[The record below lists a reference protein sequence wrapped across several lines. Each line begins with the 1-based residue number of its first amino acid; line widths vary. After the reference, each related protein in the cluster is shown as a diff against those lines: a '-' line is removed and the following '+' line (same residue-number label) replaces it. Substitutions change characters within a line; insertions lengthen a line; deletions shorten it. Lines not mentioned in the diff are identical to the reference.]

1 MAWFD
6 FQTTIYELNPS
17 KQITAE
23 DVNNKLISL
32 EEKWQQEALSTK
44 SINFPLLRSSLTR
57 IYQDLGYD
65 LPQFIYFSSP
75 CQLGQYVCQS
85 VINSFSQEDLQ
96 LLTCKILFHLQGK
109 EKGLLREITKEIIIV
124 FHHYFDLWFGANFKG
139 KFKSNFETNK
149 NLKIADIDLNL
160 KVAIEK
166 RRSHHKKQDNIKQ
179 LVKQIKIK
187 LNEEFL
193 LFIFNYLVEKITH
206 KVVKKAL
213 KIIANTLSTS
223 KSNQHLSQLVNEFEN
238 NLLCKYF
245 LTPELFCL
253 KAIKFD
259 CYNYICQTIN
269 NEQNWENWQKI
280 IVNSGWFIAGKN
292 FCLISDKPKEI
303 SINKDYL
310 LHNEGA
316 LALTYLD
323 GKGLYAYEGVI
334 LPPKYG
340 QIKLENWQG
349 KWLLK
354 ENNAELR
361 RVLIQAIG
369 YNKLATELK
378 AEEVDTWAEYTI
390 LRFNDIIDDIDKQP
404 ICLLKMTCP
413 STNFIHALRIPPD
426 FTSAREAIRWIN
438 WGIDPDDIIM
448 AS

>member
-6 FQTTIYELNPS
+6 FKTTIGGVNSS
-17 KQITAE
+17 KQITID
-23 DVNNKLISL
+23 DVNSKLISL
-32 EEKWQQEALSTK
+32 EEKWQQEALSTQP
-44 SINFPLLRSSLTR
+44 INFPVLESNLSKV
-57 IYQDLGYD
+57 YQNLGHNS
-65 LPQFIYFSSP
+65 PQFIYFSSP
-75 CQLGQYVCQS
+75 YQLGEYLIKL
-85 VINSFSQEDLQ
+85 VIESFSQENLQ
-96 LLTCKILFHLQGK
+96 LLTRKILFHLQAG
-109 EKGLLREITKEIIIV
+109 EKGLLKEITKEVTIV
-124 FHHYFDLWFGANFKG
+124 FYHYLNFVLGDNLKG
-139 KFKSNFETNK
+139 KFRADFESNK
-149 NLKIADIDLNL
+149 NTKLADIDLNL
-160 KVAIEK
+160 KVLIEK

-179 LVKQIKIK
+179 LVRQIKIK
-187 LNEEFL
+187 LNEYFL
-193 LFIFNYLVEKITH
+193 VFIFQYLGKKI
-206 KVVKKAL
+206 KNKIVKEAL
-213 KIIANTLSTS
+213 KKIVNILHQSNA
-223 KSNQHLSQLVNEFEN
+223 NQHLSPLADESGK
-238 NLLCKYF
+238 NLFTKDF
-245 LTPELFCL
+245 LTPELLCL
-253 KAIKFD
+253 KAIKFE
-259 CYNYICQTIN
+259 CYNYLCQSVN
-269 NEQNWENWQKI
+269 HEKRWESWQKLI
-280 IVNSGWFIAGKN
+280 TNSGWFIAGEK

-378 AEEVDTWAEYTI
+378 AEEVDTWGEYTI